1 MGTTLDRE
9 ARNFSE
15 LRTEISASL
24 AGKPPRER
32 ILIAACELF
41 YRFGVHPVGV
51 EAIADTALTNKMTL
65 YRHFRS
71 KDDLIVAYVEQLASE
86 NVEILDRLLGESS
99 STPEQKLAAWINHV
113 EDVLANKLERGC
125 ALANAAVELDAGHPA
140 RAVIEAY
147 KQRKH
152 DSLVNVFRAARYR
165 EPELLADEV
174 FLLFEGARI
183 SLQCGGKGPVSRLVA
198 MLRGLLAASPRAEAS
213 TGSVPANTW
222 FSAEGSPEK

>member
-9 ARNFSE
+9 LRNFPK
-15 LRTEISASL
+15 LRAEIGANL
-24 AGKPPRER
+24 VGKPPRER
-32 ILIAACELF
+32 ILLAACELF

-71 KDDLIVAYVEQLASE
+71 KDELIVAYVQQLANE
-86 NVEILDRLLGESS
+86 NAENLDRLLGDNSLD
-99 STPEQKLAAWINHV
+99 PEQKLAAWVDHV
-113 EDVLANKLERGC
+113 EDVLSNKLERGC

-140 RAVIEAY
+140 RAVIETY

-152 DSLVNVFRAARYR
+152 DRLVEAFRAARYR
-165 EPELLADEV
+165 DPELLADEV

-183 SLQCGGKGPVSRLVA
+183 SLQCGGSGPASRLVA
-198 MLRGLLAASPRAEAS
+198 MLRSLLASSSRGA
-213 TGSVPANTW
+213 T
-222 FSAEGSPEK
+222 